1 MKEKI
6 MMLSLEGYCCS
17 QIIFILAL
25 EHLGKDNPDLIKA
38 MRGLCGGMGLSEKC
52 GALSAG
58 FCLLSLIDNEKAKE
72 YRISQLNDWFTET
85 FGTTSCYML
94 VGDDDS
100 RKETLCPTL
109 IQATYEKLTDLLEW

>member
-38 MRGLCGGMGLSEKC
+38 MRGLCSGMGLGEKC
-52 GALSAG
+52 GALSAA
-58 FCLLSLIDNEKAKE
+58 FCLLSLVDDEKAKE
-72 YRISQLNDWFTET
+72 YRIKELNDWFTEN
-85 FGTTSCYML
+85 FETTSCDAL
-94 VGDDDS
+94 VGGDAL
-100 RKETLCPTL
+100 RKEADCPGL
-109 IQATYEKLTDLLEW
+109 IQATYEKVTDLLGW